1 MPDPGVPALVIS
13 CLAVVAIAVEM
24 ERVGEGQRFVSK
36 LLADRAAD
44 QSRIDGSP
52 PGSRAITQ
60 R

>member
-1 MPDPGVPALVIS
+1 MIDV
-13 CLAVVAIAVEM
+13 IAVEM

-44 QSRIDGSP
+44 ENRAGGSP
-52 PGSRAITQ
+52 PASRAVTQ